1 MILSDKNTAEQPIR
15 VIVTLANHNDIDEA
29 RSELLRAGANLA
41 DPIEGQPVIVVE
53 ALQSQLNAALQN
65 MEVKSIQKD
74 SLSPSN

>member
-1 MILSDKNTAEQPIR
+1 MILADKNTAEQPIR